1 MRMDIRQLEAFVA
14 VMTIGSITG
23 AAKLLERSQP
33 AITRQIQELEAH
45 LGGALLHRNG
55 PKVSPTQLG
64 YVLYEEAERIVN
76 GVRRIQQHAQRASEV
91 ATPPLLISATP
102 ALSLGLVTPALA
114 QCHAAL
120 AVSKI
125 ELLSMRPEN
134 VVSDVLHGMADIGVC
149 SLPLDHQQITVH
161 WVAEVPCKAVVRAD
175 HALAALDVIPLQA
188 LAQER
193 VIGMHN
199 PHRLKQHIDAAL
211 RGADAPGLQAGI
223 ETNSSIN
230 AQALVR
236 AGLGVA
242 ILDPMT
248 LLGAPVQGL
257 VYRDLDVQIPFHFGA
272 ISAQGKAP
280 SASALILLEALRLT
294 AASLDQCRLHDAQA
308 MADVC
313 APSLSLPQASPI
325 SRPGRKATPTP

>member
-91 ATPPLLISATP
+91 AAPPLLISATP
-102 ALSLGLVTPALA
+102 ALSLGVVTPALA
-114 QCHAAL
+114 QCHTAL

-149 SLPLDHQQITVH
+149 SLPLDHQKITVH

-175 HALAALDVIPLQA
+175 HALAALDVIPIQA

-211 RGADAPGLQAGI
+211 RGAGAPGRQTDI

-272 ISAQGKAP
+272 ISAQGKSP
-280 SASALILLEALRLT
+280 SASALVLLEALRRT

-313 APSLSLPQASPI
+313 SPSLSLPQASPI
-325 SRPGRKATPTP
+325 SRPGRKATPIP

>member
-1 MRMDIRQLEAFVA
+1 MDIRQLEAFVA

-33 AITRQIQELEAH
+33 AISRQIQELETD
-45 LGGALLHRNG
+45 LGDALLHRNG
-55 PKVSPTQLG
+55 PKVTPTALG

-76 GVRRIQQHAQRASEV
+76 GVRRIQQHARRPAEIVQ
-91 ATPPLLISATP
+91 PPLLISATP
-102 ALSLGLVTPALA
+102 ALSLGIVAPALA
-114 QCHAAL
+114 HCQPAL

-125 ELLSMRPEN
+125 ELLSVRPEN

-149 SLPLDHQQITVH
+149 SLPLDHQQICVH
-161 WVAEVPCKAVVRAD
+161 WVAEVACKAVVPAD
-175 HALAALDVIPLQA
+175 HPLAALDTIPIAA
-188 LAQER
+188 LAQQR

-211 RGADAPGLQAGI
+211 QQAGAPGMQADI
-223 ETNSSIN
+223 ETNSSMN

-248 LLGAPVQGL
+248 LLGAPLQGL
-257 VYRDLDVQIPFHFGA
+257 AYRDLDVRIPFHFGA
-272 ISAQGKAP
+272 ISAQGKTLSAP
-280 SASALILLEALRLT
+280 ALLLLEALRAT
-294 AASLDQCRLHDAQA
+294 AASLDQCQLHDAQA
-308 MADVC
+308 MSGVC
-313 APSLSLPQASPI
+313 APTHSQPSTSPLCP
-325 SRPGRKATPTP
+325 PGRKTPPTP

>member
-1 MRMDIRQLEAFVA
+1 MDIRQLEAFVA

-33 AITRQIQELEAH
+33 AISRQIQELETD
-45 LGGALLHRNG
+45 LGEALLHRNG
-55 PKVSPTQLG
+55 PKVTPTALG

-76 GVRRIQQHAQRASEV
+76 GVRRIQQHARRPAEIVQ
-91 ATPPLLISATP
+91 PPLLISATP
-102 ALSLGLVTPALA
+102 ALSLGIVAPALA
-114 QCHAAL
+114 HCQPAL

-125 ELLSMRPEN
+125 ELLSVRPES

-149 SLPLDHQQITVH
+149 SLPLDHQQTCVH
-161 WVAEVPCKAVVRAD
+161 WVAEVACKAVVPAG
-175 HALAALDVIPLQA
+175 HPMPALDVIPIAA
-188 LAQER
+188 LAQQR

-211 RGADAPGLQAGI
+211 HQAGAPGLQADI
-223 ETNSSIN
+223 ETNSSMN

-248 LLGAPVQGL
+248 LLGAPLHGL
-257 VYRDLDVQIPFHFGA
+257 AYRDLDVRIPLHFGA
-272 ISAQGKAP
+272 ISAQGKNLSAP
-280 SASALILLEALRLT
+280 ALLLLEALRET
-294 AASLDQCRLHDAQA
+294 AASLDQCQLHDAQA
-308 MADVC
+308 MSGVC
-313 APSLSLPQASPI
+313 APTNSQPYTSPLC
-325 SRPGRKATPTP
+325 SAGRKTPPTP

>member
-1 MRMDIRQLEAFVA
+1 MDIRQLEAFVA

-33 AITRQIQELEAH
+33 AISRQIQELETD
-45 LGGALLHRNG
+45 LGEALLHRNG
-55 PKVSPTQLG
+55 PKVTPTALG

-76 GVRRIQQHAQRASEV
+76 GVRRIQQHARRPAKIVQ
-91 ATPPLLISATP
+91 PPLLISATP
-102 ALSLGLVTPALA
+102 ALSLGIVAPALA
-114 QCHAAL
+114 HCQPAM

-125 ELLSMRPEN
+125 ELLSVRPEN

-149 SLPLDHQQITVH
+149 SLPLDHQQICVH
-161 WVAEVPCKAVVRAD
+161 WVAEVACKAVVPA
-175 HALAALDVIPLQA
+175 HHPLAALDIIPIAA
-188 LAQER
+188 LAQQR

-211 RGADAPGLQAGI
+211 HQAGAPGMQADI
-223 ETNSSIN
+223 ETNSSMN

-248 LLGAPVQGL
+248 LLGAPLQGL
-257 VYRDLDVQIPFHFGA
+257 AYRDLDVRIPFHFGA
-272 ISAQGKAP
+272 ISAQGKNLSAP
-280 SASALILLEALRLT
+280 ALLLLEALRAT
-294 AASLDQCRLHDAQA
+294 AAALDQCQLHDAQA
-308 MADVC
+308 MAGVC
-313 APSLSLPQASPI
+313 TTTSSQTSTSPLC
-325 SRPGRKATPTP
+325 P